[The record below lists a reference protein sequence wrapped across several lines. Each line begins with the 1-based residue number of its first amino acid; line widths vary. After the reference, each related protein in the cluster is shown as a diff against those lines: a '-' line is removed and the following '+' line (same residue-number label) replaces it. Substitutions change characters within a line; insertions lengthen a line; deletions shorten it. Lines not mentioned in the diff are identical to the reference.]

1 MNGIVVIDEFTNNI
15 KSSIEFIIR
24 GILTI
29 QQRLISRGRRR
40 RDRID
45 GLKRVLEHDRVGV
58 LGRELDSQFERLFA
72 NVRRRIVRLPIELKY
87 SEVGRHD
94 WLLLELFSVLFRVR
108 DEQIVKEA
116 LFVCGK
122 EFVE

>member
-1 MNGIVVIDEFTNNI
+1 MNGIVVIDELTNNI

-45 GLKRVLEHDRVGV
+45 GLKRVLKHDRVGV

-72 NVRRRIVRLPIELKY
+72 NVRRRIVRLPIELEH

-94 WLLLELFSVLFRVR
+94 RLLLELFGVLFRVR
-108 DEQIVKEA
+108 NEQIVKEA
-116 LFVCGK
+116 LFVCWQ